1 MAQIPMTESMYYL
14 LLALLHPGHGY
25 RLMQEIREVS
35 GGRVQMGSGTLYGLL
50 GRMSDDG
57 LIVVREQV
65 GTRKVYAITEQG
77 KQALQEEYERL
88 CRMTQDI
95 QPFLGEGGKLL

>member
-1 MAQIPMTESMYYL
+1 MEQLTD
-14 LLALLHPGHGY
+14 
-25 RLMQEIREVS
+25 
-35 GGRVQMGSGTLYGLL
+35 GRVVLGPGTLYGLL